1 MTVKAFR
8 PTAPP
13 CDLQVRFILPSYTA
27 EERDAYREGFEWAV
41 DHASEEQKRI
51 LDVAR
56 SSITE
61 FCRPSEEDAAPLLQW
76 CPDECGTGQRLRAFA
91 MGAMD
96 AAGFFEGAK
105 EFEAEQAI
113 SG

>member
-1 MTVKAFR
+1 MTVQAFR

-13 CDLQVRFILPSYTA
+13 CDLQVRVILPTYTPA
-27 EERDAYREGFEWAV
+27 QRDAYREGFAWV
-41 DHASEEQKRI
+41 IDHASDDQKRI
-51 LDVAR
+51 LDEAC
-56 SSITE
+56 SSIRE
-61 FCRPSEEDAAPLLQW
+61 FCRPSEEDAAPLLRW
-76 CPDECGTGQRLRAFA
+76 CPDECGTGERLCAFA